1 MVTII
6 PFLLR
11 GVSGGDRTYDG
22 SVSPDA
28 QTGVVMMVQVRVLG
42 VALDAAQQHIV
53 LLKPLL
59 DDPDA
64 QRVLPIW
71 IGAQE
76 ATSIV
81 IAVAGEH
88 APRPLSHDLMITLLD
103 NLQAQ
108 VVRVEVTRIDEG
120 TFYAEITLST
130 PSGPRIIDARPS
142 DAIALAVRAEA
153 PLFVADEVLDD
164 AGIPAEIEDQGIDE
178 PEVDEFKRFL
188 DDVDPE
194 DFQG

>member
-1 MVTII
+1 MRRSPRWGCPPRRCGVSTW
-6 PFLLR
+6 PARGSPSKTAASSCTRCWRSSPMAVVATATCRCGRGGRPDRARSAVSSWQRNGSGLSGR
-11 GVSGGDRTYDG
+11 GVGHRTYDG

-28 QTGVVMMVQVRVLG
+28 QTGVVMMLQVRVLG

-81 IAVAGEH
+81 IAVAGEQ
-88 APRPLSHDLMITLLD
+88 AARPLSHDLMITLLD

-108 VVRVEVTRIDEG
+108 VVRVEVTRSEEG
-120 TFYAEITLST
+120 T
-130 PSGPRIIDARPS
+130 
-142 DAIALAVRAEA
+142 
-153 PLFVADEVLDD
+153 
-164 AGIPAEIEDQGIDE
+164 
-178 PEVDEFKRFL
+178 
-188 DDVDPE
+188 
-194 DFQG
+194 

>member
-1 MVTII
+1 
-6 PFLLR
+6 
-11 GVSGGDRTYDG
+11 
-22 SVSPDA
+22 
-28 QTGVVMMVQVRVLG
+28 MMLQVRVLG

-81 IAVAGEH
+81 IAVAGEQ

-108 VVRVEVTRIDEG
+108 VARVEVTRIEEG

-130 PSGPRIIDARPS
+130 PSGPRVIDARPS
-142 DAIALAVRAEA
+142 DAIALAVRADA
-153 PLFVADEVLDD
+153 PIFVADEVLDD
-164 AGIPAEIEDQGIDE
+164 AGIPAEIEDESIDE